1 MSSCCRG
8 APCEELFD
16 DRVAAWYLRSYQRH
30 GVGALERKMLGTL
43 RPADVQGK
51 RVLEIGGGV
60 GAIQA
65 ELLKRGASAGEV
77 VELVDA
83 YRPFAEKLAAGAGVA
98 SRSTFR
104 VADVLA
110 DNRAVE
116 PAGVVVLNRVVCC
129 SAEGLELVGVAA
141 GLTNGTL
148 LLSFPKSTALARFA
162 QRAQHWWANFT
173 RHQYRFYVRPGADIR
188 AAAENVGL
196 EFVAGGSGLVWEY
209 QAFRR
214 PSGN

>member
-1 MSSCCRG
+1 MSSCCRA

-16 DRVAAWYLRSYQRH
+16 ERLAGWYLRSYQRH
-30 GVGALERKMLGTL
+30 GVGALERKMLATL
-43 RPADVQGK
+43 GPADIREK

-65 ELLKRGASAGEV
+65 ELLKQGASTGEV
-77 VELVDA
+77 IELVGA
-83 YRPFAEKLAAGAGVA
+83 YRHFAEKLAAWAGVA
-98 SRSTFR
+98 GSSTFR

-110 DNRAVE
+110 DQGAVE

-129 SAEGLELVGVAA
+129 SAEGLDLVGVAA
-141 GLTNGTL
+141 RLTEGTL

-162 QRAQHWWANFT
+162 QRAQHWLARLT
-173 RHQYRFYVRPGADIR
+173 RHQFRFYVRPGPAIR
-188 AAAENVGL
+188 AAAENAGL
-196 EFVAGGSGLVWEY
+196 EFVAGGGGLLWEY

-214 PSGN
+214 P